1 MTTFAGLLAALG
13 GLFAVVAVG
22 STVPIL
28 PTGAAV
34 SATAVVAAHRS
45 PFALLAVV
53 LAGAVGAYC
62 GDAATYAICRA
73 GGEALTRRLRIL
85 RQPVRLELAEAVKR
99 RLTANPV
106 SALLVS
112 RLVPGGRIP
121 VLLTAAIVGLSWRRF
136 AAANVAACLL
146 WSSTYAAIGLLGRS
160 VFPQPWQGVVAAL
173 VIALGATQL
182 ASWLR
187 HRRERR
193 AAVPAPA
200 ETDRQSRPAG

>member
-1 MTTFAGLLAALG
+1 MTTFGALLAALA
-13 GLFAVVAVG
+13 GLFAVVAAG

-45 PFALLAVV
+45 PLAVLLV
-53 LAGAVGAYC
+53 VCAGAAGAYC
-62 GDAATYAICRA
+62 GDAGTYAICRA

-85 RQPVRLELAEAVKR
+85 RQPLHLAETVKR
-99 RLTANPV
+99 RLTESPV

-136 AAANVAACLL
+136 ATANVAACAL
-146 WSSTYAAIGLLGRS
+146 WSATYAAIGLLGRS

-187 HRRERR
+187 HRRDRHQRR
-193 AAVPAPA
+193 LDA
-200 ETDRQSRPAG
+200 

>member
-1 MTTFAGLLAALG
+1 MTTSGGLLGALAAL
-13 GLFAVVAVG
+13 FAIVAAG
-22 STVPIL
+22 STIPIL

-34 SATAVVAAHRS
+34 SATAVLAAHRS
-45 PFALLAVV
+45 PFALLLVIAV
-53 LAGAVGAYC
+53 GAAGAYC

-85 RQPVRLELAEAVKR
+85 RQPLHLAETVKD
-99 RLTANPV
+99 RLTARPV

-112 RLVPGGRIP
+112 RLIPGGRIP
-121 VLLTAAIVGLSWRRF
+121 VLLTAALVGLSWRRF
-136 AAANVAACLL
+136 AVANVAACAL
-146 WSSTYAAIGLLGRS
+146 WSGTYAAIGLLGRS

-182 ASWLR
+182 AGWLR

-193 AAVPAPA
+193 AAASAPPGPA
-200 ETDRQSRPAG
+200 

>member
-13 GLFAVVAVG
+13 GLFAIVAVG

-53 LAGAVGAYC
+53 AVGAAGAYC
-62 GDAATYAICRA
+62 GDAATFAICRA

-85 RQPVRLELAEAVKR
+85 RQPLQLAEAVQR
-99 RLTANPV
+99 RLTARPV

-136 AAANVAACLL
+136 AAANVAACAL
-146 WSSTYAAIGLLGRS
+146 WSATYAAIGLLGRS

-173 VIALGATQL
+173 VLALGATQL
-182 ASWLR
+182 ASWIR

-193 AAVPAPA
+193 TADPTPADTA
-200 ETDRQSRPAG
+200 

>member
-1 MTTFAGLLAALG
+1 VTTFAGLLAALA
-13 GLFAVVAVG
+13 GLFAIVAVG

-53 LAGAVGAYC
+53 AAGAIGAYC

-73 GGEALTRRLRIL
+73 GGEALTRRLRML
-85 RQPVRLELAEAVKR
+85 RQPLRLDLAGALQR
-99 RLTANPV
+99 RLTARPV

-136 AAANVAACLL
+136 AAANVAACAL
-146 WSSTYAAIGLLGRS
+146 WSTTYAAIGLLGRS

-182 ASWLR
+182 AGWLR
-187 HRRERR
+187 HRRDRR
-193 AAVPAPA
+193 STDPAPP
-200 ETDRQSRPAG
+200 ETA

>member
-1 MTTFAGLLAALG
+1 MTTFGALLAAIA

-45 PFALLAVV
+45 PLALLAVV
-53 LAGAVGAYC
+53 AAGAAGAYC
-62 GDAATYAICRA
+62 GDAVTYAICRA
-73 GGEALTRRLRIL
+73 GGEALTRRLRLL
-85 RQPVRLELAEAVKR
+85 RQPLQLAEAVQR
-99 RLTANPV
+99 RLTARPV

-136 AAANVAACLL
+136 ATANVAACAL

-193 AAVPAPA
+193 DRRATGHAPS
-200 ETDRQSRPAG
+200 ETA

>member
-1 MTTFAGLLAALG
+1 MTTFGGLLAALA
-13 GLFAVVAVG
+13 GLFAVVAAG

-45 PFALLAVV
+45 PLVLLLVV
-53 LAGAVGAYC
+53 AAGALGAYC

-73 GGEALTRRLRIL
+73 GGEALTRRLRLL
-85 RQPVRLELAEAVKR
+85 RQPLQLAEAVQR
-99 RLTANPV
+99 RLSERPV

-121 VLLTAAIVGLSWRRF
+121 VLLTAAVVGLSWRRF
-136 AAANVAACLL
+136 ATANVAACAL
-146 WSSTYAAIGLLGRS
+146 WSATYAAIGLLGRS

-173 VIALGATQL
+173 VIALSATQL
-182 ASWLR
+182 AGWLR
-187 HRRERR
+187 RRRDR
-193 AAVPAPA
+193 HTPDPTPADP
-200 ETDRQSRPAG
+200 G

>member
-1 MTTFAGLLAALG
+1 MTTLGGLLAALA
-13 GLFAVVAVG
+13 GLFAVVAAG
-22 STVPIL
+22 STVPVL

-34 SATAVVAAHRS
+34 SATAVVAAHAS
-45 PFALLAVV
+45 PFALLLVV
-53 LAGAVGAYC
+53 AAGAAGAYS

-85 RQPVRLELAEAVKR
+85 RQPLHLAERVKQ
-99 RLTANPV
+99 RLRERPV

-136 AAANVAACLL
+136 ATANVAACVL
-146 WSSTYAAIGLLGRS
+146 WSVTYASIGLLGRS

-182 ASWLR
+182 AGWIR
-187 HRRERR
+187 NRR
-193 AAVPAPA
+193 
-200 ETDRQSRPAG
+200 DRPTP

>member
-1 MTTFAGLLAALG
+1 MTTIGAFLAALA
-13 GLFAVVAVG
+13 GLFAVVAAG

-53 LAGAVGAYC
+53 AVGAAGAYC
-62 GDAATYAICRA
+62 GDAATYAMCRA
-73 GGEALTRRLRIL
+73 GGEALIRRLRIL
-85 RQPVRLELAEAVKR
+85 RQPLHLAEAVKR
-99 RLTANPV
+99 RLTSQPV
-106 SALLVS
+106 SSLLVS

-136 AAANVAACLL
+136 AAANVAACAL
-146 WSSTYAAIGLLGRS
+146 WSATYAAIGLLGRS

-187 HRRERR
+187 DRRDRR
-193 AAVPAPA
+193 AAGHSPPESA
-200 ETDRQSRPAG
+200 